1 MEDEPARRS
10 VLEESLGACD
20 AEELLVLLKA
30 ESERYWH
37 VDPHISLRAAE
48 TLIDAARLAGQPYH
62 EALGLMAKGDA
73 LRFLGRYPES
83 LPFFERAAEA
93 FLVQGHEVGWARTR
107 IGWLHTMHLLGRGE
121 EALAVAERAREI
133 LIRYEEWLR
142 AGGLDLNTAVV
153 CKELGRYAQALDLYD
168 RARMAFES
176 LGASVETHAAY
187 AKASKAVLLTLLG
200 DSRAA
205 LALYDEVREVWARRG
220 EDASVIR
227 QDHNI
232 AWIYAGQGHYTR
244 ALRLLSDVF
253 AAHEKAGLAVEAA
266 WAALN
271 MVECYLGLNRYADA
285 LELAQETV
293 ERFERCG
300 T

>member
-1 MEDEPARRS
+1 MPPTGAVQDPPGPGSAGAPPASEHEDLSSTPAEVVRRLLALEDEPARHRF
-10 VLEESLGACD
+10 LGQRLGACD

-93 FLVQGHEVGWARTR
+93 FLAQGHEVGWARTR

-133 LIRYEEWLR
+133 LIGHEE
-142 AGGLDLNTAVV
+142 
-153 CKELGRYAQALDLYD
+153 
-168 RARMAFES
+168 
-176 LGASVETHAAY
+176 
-187 AKASKAVLLTLLG
+187 
-200 DSRAA
+200 
-205 LALYDEVREVWARRG
+205 
-220 EDASVIR
+220 
-227 QDHNI
+227 
-232 AWIYAGQGHYTR
+232 
-244 ALRLLSDVF
+244 
-253 AAHEKAGLAVEAA
+253 
-266 WAALN
+266 
-271 MVECYLGLNRYADA
+271 
-285 LELAQETV
+285 
-293 ERFERCG
+293 
-300 T
+300 